1 METLKM
7 TLENMNAGW
16 MEQYGHT
23 LGGKDDVRAEQA
35 FNAIER
41 VVMGLSQE
49 FPDPTAIT
57 IQELAEYVMNNL
69 SKELDGETLGK
80 IGEALSK
87 ATNVMEIP

>member
-23 LGGKDDVRAEQA
+23 LGGKDDDRAEQA

-41 VVMGLSQE
+41 VVMGLS
-49 FPDPTAIT
+49 
-57 IQELAEYVMNNL
+57 
-69 SKELDGETLGK
+69 
-80 IGEALSK
+80 
-87 ATNVMEIP
+87 